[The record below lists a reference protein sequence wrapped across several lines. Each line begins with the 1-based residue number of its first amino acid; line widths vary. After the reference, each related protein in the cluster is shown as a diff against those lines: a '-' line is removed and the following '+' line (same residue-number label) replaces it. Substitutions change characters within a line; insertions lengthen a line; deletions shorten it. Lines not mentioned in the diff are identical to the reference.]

1 MKYKIAAIIGSLR
14 KCSFSSKTAEK
25 LIRLAPENIEME
37 IVEIG
42 QLPHY
47 NEDLATENPPKEWV
61 EFRDQ
66 IKTFHGVFQFTPEYN
81 CSVSG
86 VLKNTLDVVSRPYGK
101 SVWNGKPVAAASST
115 MSPMGAYLANHW
127 SF

>member
-14 KCSFSSKTAEK
+14 KCSFSSKTAEN

-42 QLPHY
+42 KLPQY

-66 IKTFHGVFQFTPEYN
+66 IKTFHSVFQFTPEYN
-81 CSVSG
+81 RSVSG
-86 VLKNTLDVVSRPYGK
+86 VLKNTLDVGFPSLR
-101 SVWNGKPVAAASST
+101 
-115 MSPMGAYLANHW
+115 
-127 SF
+127 

>member
-14 KCSFSSKTAEK
+14 KGSFSSKTAEN
-25 LIRLAPENIEME
+25 LIRLTPENIEME

-47 NEDLATENPPKEWV
+47 NEDLDTENPPKEWV

-66 IKTFHGVFQFTPEYN
+66 IKTLHGVFQFTPEYN
-81 CSVSG
+81 RSVSG
-86 VLKNTLDVVSRPYGK
+86 VLKNTLDVGFPSLR
-101 SVWNGKPVAAASST
+101 
-115 MSPMGAYLANHW
+115 
-127 SF
+127 